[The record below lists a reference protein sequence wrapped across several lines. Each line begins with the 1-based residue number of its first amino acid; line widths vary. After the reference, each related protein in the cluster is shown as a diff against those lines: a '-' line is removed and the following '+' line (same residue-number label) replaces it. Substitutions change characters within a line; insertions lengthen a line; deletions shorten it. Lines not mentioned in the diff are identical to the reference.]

1 MTKNKIVIEV
11 CIFRCILSAMLCMA
25 LFSTPAHAVWD
36 YSLAAQIAIH
46 DVIVATCEKTE
57 PRLKAVL
64 SDQWSEHVRVRG
76 IEAIRS
82 ARKSSEYSQI
92 YQGLLFDQLISSW
105 GDSEEQAHACEEIYI
120 NFGTAGTKPH
130 RWWQDRLCL
139 DLPLDSEKGPGDGHR
154 CGAGPG
160 AKVSFENAIP
170 DTEISILRLAP
181 SSDVSFP
188 PAGTRPQR
196 SEPGYRI
203 VSNDNAGHAWEIS
216 ESVEFEW
223 KEWPETVPQEL
234 KDKGDLESGRVYVD
248 EVRGRVQRKRAQ
260 IVVRG
265 RIPPDVIAEIL
276 QTKQAAKLEQSV
288 AGRLNLFFIF
298 MPDGLRFRWEQW
310 HGRCIKKYGG
320 DEIDLPRNQLL
331 SGDWICGEP
340 QPKPC
345 NCSGT
350 PRPASAALLPTLQ
363 FEKGVSARRNAISDG
378 TACATTGLAN
388 RSSMDPSVRPTGTGR
403 LEVD

>member
-1 MTKNKIVIEV
+1 MTTYKIVIEV
-11 CIFRCILSAMLCMA
+11 CIFRRILGAMLCMA

-36 YSLAAQIAIH
+36 YSLAAQIAMH
-46 DVIVATCEKTE
+46 DVIVATCGKTE
-57 PRLKAVL
+57 PRIKAVL
-64 SDQWSEHVRVRG
+64 SDQWSKHVRLRG

-82 ARKSSEYSQI
+82 ARKSSEYSQV

-120 NFGTAGTKPH
+120 NFGTDETKPH
-130 RWWQDRLCL
+130 RWWQDRLCV
-139 DLPLDSEKGPGDGHR
+139 DLPLNSEKGSGDGQR

-160 AKVSFENAIP
+160 AKVSFENTIP

-188 PAGTRPQR
+188 RAGTRPQR

-203 VSNDNAGHAWEIS
+203 VSNNNAAHAWAIP
-216 ESVEFEW
+216 ESVAFEW
-223 KEWPETVPQEL
+223 KEWPRTVPQEL
-234 KDKGDLESGRVYVD
+234 KNKGDLESGRVYVD

-265 RIPPDVIAEIL
+265 RIPPEVIAEVL
-276 QTKQAAKLEQSV
+276 QMEQAAKLGQPV
-288 AGRLNLFFIF
+288 AGSLKLFFIF
-298 MPDGLRFRWEQW
+298 MPDGLRFRWEAW
-310 HGRCIKKYGG
+310 NDKCIKKYGG

-340 QPKPC
+340 EPKDC
-345 NCSGT
+345 RCFGISL
-350 PRPASAALLPTLQ
+350 PAPVPFDTHSAIVVTDRRLL
-363 FEKGVSARRNAISDG
+363 NG
-378 TACATTGLAN
+378 TAPVL
-388 RSSMDPSVRPTGTGR
+388 
-403 LEVD
+403 L